1 MVANWSLKMSDV
13 VVMRYIHLKQ
23 RAVEAEG
30 ERRKI

>member
-1 MVANWSLKMSDV
+1 MVANWSLKMSD